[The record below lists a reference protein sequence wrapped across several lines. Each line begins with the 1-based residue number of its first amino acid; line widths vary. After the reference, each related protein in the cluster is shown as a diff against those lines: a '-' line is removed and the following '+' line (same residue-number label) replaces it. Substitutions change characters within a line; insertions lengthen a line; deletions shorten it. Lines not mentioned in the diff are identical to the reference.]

1 MGRSRA
7 GAGWRCLG
15 PISDLAVALQQS
27 GVPLPAWRSTASW
40 GAVLGAV
47 LATTAPPERWG
58 VLEMVPIPGV
68 MESPGTVWDSPLS
81 APSLSFS
88 ICGVR

>member
-1 MGRSRA
+1 MGRHRA

-15 PISDLAVALQQS
+15 CISELAVALQQS
-27 GVPLPAWRSTASW
+27 GVPLLAWCSTASW

-68 MESPGTVWDSPLS
+68 TESPEAVWGSPLC